1 ARIGGGGTAPAAFP
15 NNEDN
20 INEFGRV
27 PVDRLG
33 YATAAGM
40 TGSWDVWMWLPET
53 VSGVVP
59 ASFIAE
65 VGMFDVGTELGLGV
79 LIPLFDNP
87 VEDAGFVSQFSLVGR
102 FVWDELEVGL
112 RVLGV
117 IEYLGPRSEGR

>member
-1 ARIGGGGTAPAAFP
+1 
-15 NNEDN
+15 
-20 INEFGRV
+20 
-27 PVDRLG
+27 
-33 YATAAGM
+33 
-40 TGSWDVWMWLPET
+40 
-53 VSGVVP
+53 

-87 VEDAGFVSQFSLVGR
+87 VEDVGFVSQFSLVGR

-117 IEYLGPRSEGR
+117 IEYLGPGDFSARSQFSIAPEVLVHLGPDGFLVFRGMFPVDDAASILSEPIYCDP